1 MRLVTK
7 ILEVWDGK
15 TLSYFDELSCI
26 KAKQML
32 ISGDVTKLVGE
43 DLRMANE
50 VADRAVGMTEDPII
64 NIRVLDVL
72 RQRRNE
78 SSVDATAGKLV

>member
-1 MRLVTK
+1 MEMFVT
-7 ILEVWDGK
+7 
-15 TLSYFDELSCI
+15 SYVS
-26 KAKQML
+26 
-32 ISGDVTKLVGE
+32 KLVRK

-50 VADRAVGMTEDPII
+50 VADRAMGMTEDPII

-78 SSVDATAGKLV
+78 IFAAE